1 MSFSERAK
9 LTALAIV
16 HIFETSK
23 PMGDYSAVAV
33 LDDGAGVSY
42 GISQFTHRSG
52 SLEAVLRRYEKLAGD
67 VHSFA
72 KYLIWLQDR
81 TPGNVR
87 RISADAEFKRLLR
100 IAGKTEAMQQAQ
112 REIAFE
118 LYLKPALDAC
128 EGSDFECP
136 LSLAVIYDSINHGS
150 FQAIRDRVTFAG
162 PGNGSIKPEEFER
175 EWITRY
181 VRARHEW
188 LNSKP
193 RLVKTAYRT
202 KFFLG
207 QIALSNWD
215 LNLPMNVHG
224 YRLTEKDIQVNETF
238 ADLRDDEIDLE
249 VPVLAARPAAETPE
263 SVTETAAAVSVSSDT
278 ISAAAPPTLS
288 AVGGMTEVEVEAPA
302 PTGFIAKLKMQAAAV
317 FAFIGGGAGLKEW
330 FGVQLSAET
339 VDLLKVLIPTV
350 LGLGFL
356 GFLVWYIAEKIVGFK
371 TLKLKAEAAT
381 DPARHNL
388 VINAK

>member
-52 SLEAVLRRYEKLAGD
+52 SLRAVLLRFHEICRRNGTQLLLDGYERMLA
-67 VHSFA
+67 
-72 KYLIWLQDR
+72 DR
-81 TPGNVR
+81 TP
-87 RISADAEFKRLLR
+87 LR
-100 IAGKTEAMQQAQ
+100 IHEISKDQRFKNGLRAAGNRPEMRQAQ

-118 LYLKPALDAC
+118 LYLKPAIDAC
-128 EGSDFECP
+128 EGSDFEWP

-202 KFFLG
+202 KFFLE
-207 QIALSNWD
+207 QIARNNWD
-215 LNLPMNVHG
+215 LDLPMNVHG

-263 SVTETAAAVSVSSDT
+263 SVTETAAAVSVSSDP
-278 ISAAAPPTLS
+278 ISAAEPPTQL
-288 AVGGMTEVEVEAPA
+288 GEVEVEAPA

>member
-1 MSFSERAK
+1 
-9 LTALAIV
+9 
-16 HIFETSK
+16 
-23 PMGDYSAVAV
+23 
-33 LDDGAGVSY
+33 
-42 GISQFTHRSG
+42 
-52 SLEAVLRRYEKLAGD
+52 
-67 VHSFA
+67 
-72 KYLIWLQDR
+72 
-81 TPGNVR
+81 
-87 RISADAEFKRLLR
+87 
-100 IAGKTEAMQQAQ
+100 
-112 REIAFE
+112 
-118 LYLKPALDAC
+118 
-128 EGSDFECP
+128 
-136 LSLAVIYDSINHGS
+136 
-150 FQAIRDRVTFAG
+150 
-162 PGNGSIKPEEFER
+162 
-175 EWITRY
+175 
-181 VRARHEW
+181 
-188 LNSKP
+188 
-193 RLVKTAYRT
+193 VKTAYRT
-202 KFFLG
+202 KFFLE
-207 QIALSNWD
+207 QIARNNWNLD
-215 LNLPMNVHG
+215 LPMNVHG

-263 SVTETAAAVSVSSDT
+263 SVTETAAAVSVSSDP
-278 ISAAAPPTLS
+278 ISAAEPPTQL
-288 AVGGMTEVEVEAPA
+288 GEVEVEAPA